1 MMRTKPSPMNKDEA
15 LAQALKAVQTQ
26 LQALD
31 AERLALRNAFK
42 LLLRRLDMAQAV
54 RADLLM
60 LASVL
65 ESPDAEAP
73 RQAIEGLAA
82 ELLALG
88 GQP

>member
-1 MMRTKPSPMNKDEA
+1 MTNEEA
-15 LAQALKAVQTQ
+15 LAQALKEVHKQ
-26 LQALD
+26 LQTME

-42 LLLRRLDMAQAV
+42 LLLRRLGAAQEV

-65 ESPDAEAP
+65 KSPDAEAP
-73 RQAIEGLAA
+73 RAALECLAG

-88 GQP
+88 GRP

>member
-1 MMRTKPSPMNKDEA
+1 MTKEEA
-15 LAQALKAVQTQ
+15 LAQALAEVHKQ
-26 LQALD
+26 LQLME

-42 LLLRRLDMAQAV
+42 LLLKRLGAAQEV

-65 ESPDAEAP
+65 KSPDAEAP
-73 RQAIEGLAA
+73 RAALEALAD

-88 GQP
+88 GRP